1 MCGPKIQDNSDKV
14 AAIEAKRARE
24 EREAAERER
33 LRKEQEF
40 GTSLDSSYRSAIE
53 EAKRYF
59 SDQGLDP
66 EQYASSIESAAQSKR
81 GAVPKLDTN
90 PGSYF
95 QGLGGSVFDQ
105 LTEARRSKA
114 MRDINSFAR
123 EGFTR
128 DRIADTADDSF
139 VNSTVEEQF
148 LEAMARLEGQKA
160 RGSLNDFGFSKAVAD
175 LTRQKT
181 RAGDELQGVGQ
192 AILEKGRSGLS
203 NIANTGKSAI
213 GSLQL
218 GDVFDPFKY
227 STDIDNETTNFFAT
241 LGDRIKSSAPIDLFD
256 VGAAYQRGGQS
267 QGVRNSP
274 YDREASTGFF
284 NFLDQT
290 DEEEKKKK
298 QPQSAF

>member
-1 MCGPKIQDNSDKV
+1 MCGPKVQDNSDKV
-14 AAIEAKRARE
+14 AAIEAERARQ

-40 GTSLDSSYRSAIE
+40 GTSLDSSYRAAIE

-66 EQYASSIESAAQSKR
+66 EQYSSAITSAAQSKR

-95 QGLGGSVFDQ
+95 EGLGGTVYGQQTD
-105 LTEARRSKA
+105 ARRNKA
-114 MRDINSFAR
+114 MRDLNSFAR
-123 EGFTR
+123 DGFTR

-139 VNSTVEEQF
+139 INSTVEEQF

-160 RGSLNDFGFSKAVAD
+160 RGSLNDYGLSKALSD

-181 RAGDELQGVGQ
+181 RASDELQGIGQ
-192 AILEKGRSGLS
+192 AVLEKGRTGLS

-213 GSLQL
+213 SSLGL
-218 GDVFDPFKY
+218 GDEFDPFKY
-227 STDIDNETTNFFAT
+227 STDIDNEATNFFAS
-241 LGDRIKSSAPIDLFD
+241 LGDRIKSSAPTDLFD

-284 NFLDQT
+284 DFLDET
-290 DEEEKKKK
+290 EEEKKKK

>member
-1 MCGPKIQDNSDKV
+1 MCGPKIQDNSDRV
-14 AAIEAKRARE
+14 ASIEAQRARE

-33 LRKEQEF
+33 LRREQEF
-40 GTSLDSSYRSAIE
+40 SSSLDSSYRSAIE
-53 EAKRYF
+53 EARRYF
-59 SDQGLDP
+59 SDHGLDP
-66 EQYASSIESAAQSKR
+66 EQYASAIESAAQAKR
-81 GAVPKLDTN
+81 GAVPKLDAN
-90 PGSYF
+90 PGAYF
-95 QGLGGSVFDQ
+95 SGLGGSVKDQ

-114 MRDINSFAR
+114 MRDLNSFAR
-123 EGFTR
+123 DGFTR

-148 LEAMARLEGQKA
+148 LEALTRLEGQKA
-160 RGSLNDFGFSKAVAD
+160 RGSLNDYGFSKAMDA

-181 RAGDELQGVGQ
+181 RASDELQGVGQ
-192 AILEKGRSGLS
+192 AILEKGRTNLS

-213 GSLQL
+213 SSLDL

-227 STDIDNETTNFFAT
+227 STDIDNETSNFFSS
-241 LGDRIKSSAPIDLFD
+241 LGDRIKSSAPSDLFD

-284 NFLDQT
+284 SFLDQ
-290 DEEEKKKK
+290 EEEDKKKK